1 MNASLSSLPVW
12 VDALVAFLLVAGAFF
27 AFVGSLGLAKL
38 SSFEKRLHGPTKAAT
53 LGVGGVLLASIAI
66 VATLT
71 RRFLAPLPPAALP
84 GTPATPG
91 AATVPG
97 AESLTRI
104 LSYLPYL
111 TVLFAAFV
119 PLAATIYL
127 ALTTLWSFVERLV
140 LRRRMAG

>member
-1 MNASLSSLPVW
+1 VAPV
-12 VDALVAFLLVAGAFF
+12 
-27 AFVGSLGLAKL
+27 
-38 SSFEKRLHGPTKAAT
+38 
-53 LGVGGVLLASIAI
+53 
-66 VATLT
+66 
-71 RRFLAPLPPAALP
+71 
-84 GTPATPG
+84 

-104 LSYLPYL
+104 LGYLPYL

-127 ALTTLWSFVERLV
+127 ALTTAWSFAERLI